1 MPKLRV
7 LSGRETRAIMEA
19 QGWVFVRQ
27 NGSHMMMH
35 ANGITV
41 PVPDHRELLKGTLS
55 GIIRQSGLDRSLF
68 ET

>member
-7 LSGRETRAIMEA
+7 LSGREVRAIMEA
-19 QGWVFVRQ
+19 HGWVYVRQ

-35 ANGITV
+35 ADGVTV
-41 PVPDHRELLKGTLS
+41 PVPDHRELLKGTLA
-55 GIIRQSGLDRSLF
+55 GIIRQSGLARSLF

>member
-7 LSGRETRAIMEA
+7 LSGREVRAIMEN

-27 NGSHMMMH
+27 NGSHMMMQS
-35 ANGITV
+35 NGVTV

-55 GIIRQSGLDRSLF
+55 GIIRQSGLDRILF
-68 ET
+68 ES